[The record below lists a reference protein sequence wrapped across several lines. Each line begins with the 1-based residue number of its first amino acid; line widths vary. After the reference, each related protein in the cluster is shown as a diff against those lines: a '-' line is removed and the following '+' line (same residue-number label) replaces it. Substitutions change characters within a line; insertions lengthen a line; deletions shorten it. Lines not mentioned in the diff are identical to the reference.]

1 MTVDRKTVAIVI
13 VCLVAGY
20 WLAGQRPAPPSH
32 DRPVLRWVARA
43 ARGLLWLSLAAE
55 QPPEAEPTYIVHSTI
70 GPDGA
75 PTINHARGW

>member
-1 MTVDRKTVAIVI
+1 MTADRKTVAIVL

-20 WLAGQRPAPPSH
+20 WLAGQHPSTPSN

-55 QPPEAEPTYIVHSTI
+55 PPPQAEQTYIVHATI

-75 PTINHARGW
+75 QTLNHARGW